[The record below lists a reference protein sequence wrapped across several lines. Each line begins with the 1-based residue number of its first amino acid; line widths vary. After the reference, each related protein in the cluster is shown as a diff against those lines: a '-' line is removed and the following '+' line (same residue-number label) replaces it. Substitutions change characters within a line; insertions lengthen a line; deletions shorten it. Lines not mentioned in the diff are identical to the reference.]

1 MWTRRRSAAALLLRI
16 GVRMKTAKKKNLK
29 KQLKRFWP
37 FYVMVIPGI
46 IYLFIN
52 NYIPMTGLILAF
64 EKYQVKDGI
73 YGSPKCGL
81 DNFKFLFST
90 KDAWIITRNTI
101 LYNVAFIIL
110 GNVLAI
116 IVANFLNEIKNKVAK
131 KIYQTVILLPYIVS
145 IVVVAFLANAFLAG
159 DRGFINNQF
168 LKPLGIASIQFYRE
182 TKYWP
187 FILVFVYLWKSVG
200 YSCIIYLA
208 SIAGID
214 PGYYEAASLDGATRL
229 QKFVHITLQCLK
241 PTIITLF
248 ILAIGKIFYSDFG
261 LFYQVPMQSGSLFP
275 VTQTID
281 TYVFYGLTKNNN
293 IGMSAAAG
301 FYQSLVGFVLV
312 LLSNML
318 VKKVSEE
325 NALF

>member
-1 MWTRRRSAAALLLRI
+1 MNRI
-16 GVRMKTAKKKNLK
+16 EKSGIK

-37 FYVMVIPGI
+37 FYIMILPGM

-73 YGSPKCGL
+73 YHSPKCGL

-90 KDAWIITRNTI
+90 KDAWVITRNTI
-101 LYNVAFIIL
+101 LYNVAFILL
-110 GNVLAI
+110 GNILAI
-116 IVANFLNEIKNKVAK
+116 IVANFLNEIRNKVAK
-131 KIYQTVILLPYIVS
+131 KVYQTVILLPYIVS

-159 DRGFINNQF
+159 DNGFINNHL
-168 LKPLGIASIQFYRE
+168 LKPLGFAPIQFYRE

-187 FILVFVYLWKSVG
+187 FILTFIYLWKSVG

-208 SIAGID
+208 SISGID
-214 PGYYEAASLDGATRL
+214 PGYYEAASLDGASRW
-229 QKFVHITLQCLK
+229 QKFINITLQCLK

-312 LLSNML
+312 LFSNLL
-318 VKKVSEE
+318 VRKVSEE